1 MSDYPAVTQQI
12 NTILQTPEPA
22 GNMFSKSDLIAPLD
36 TQRDVIVKNL
46 KNDYNTQTNVMTVNK
61 QFTDVIGFFK
71 KVFNVDRNSI
81 KRNNTEIGELQADIT
96 DSKLDVD
103 KLGETTPVVQ
113 SLIGLVGGVVVLY
126 LFGSV
131 LGSIIHTIAFIILAV
146 GLWHIISTLPNN
158 GQSTISSFFSA
169 ISSFFSSLFSSTSSN
184 STAM

>member
-158 GQSTISSFFSA
+158 GQSAISSFFSA

>member
-36 TQRDVIVKNL
+36 TQRDVIVANL

-71 KVFNVDRNSI
+71 NLFNVDQNTI
-81 KRNNTEIGELQADIT
+81 KKNNTEIGELQKNIT
-96 DSKLDVD
+96 DSKLDAD
-103 KLGETTPVVQ
+103 KLTATTPVVQ
-113 SLIGLVGGVVVLY
+113 SLIGLVGAVVVLY

-146 GLWHIISTLPNN
+146 GLWYIISTLPNN
-158 GQSTISSFFSA
+158 GQSAVSSISSA
-169 ISSFFSSLFSSTSSN
+169 ISSPFSSTSPN